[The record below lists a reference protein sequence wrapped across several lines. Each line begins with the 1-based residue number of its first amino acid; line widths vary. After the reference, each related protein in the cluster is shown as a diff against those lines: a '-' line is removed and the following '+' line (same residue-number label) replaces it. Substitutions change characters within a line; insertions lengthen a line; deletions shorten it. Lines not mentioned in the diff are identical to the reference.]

1 MDITA
6 ALQEA
11 SSQQNQ
17 KLRSQAYLS
26 LLQSLLQPPL
36 TSASPLIAFGTHF
49 TTSNTVI
56 IIVGRRILGAYLVA
70 LLAGTTVAQKGT
82 AKVPLDE
89 EGQADEAEWVAL
101 GKAAFSGE
109 KGEEARR
116 DVVEGVLAA
125 GSSGWCD
132 EQITVLRHLYSHLLM
147 LEEDWEGAARALMPI
162 QLEGGS
168 RLVSDDEKLNV
179 YMQIVRLF
187 LECGEWGQAQTYF
200 TRASLLPRPT
210 DKETRLS
217 MRLSQAK
224 LYDFANE
231 FAKASVTY
239 HEVSHD
245 PSIDPSDRLLILS
258 AAVTTSILA
267 PSGPHRSRILAT
279 LNRDDRVHTE
289 LPAGLGTMLKK
300 MLLEYIVKP
309 EEMKEFEGALA
320 PHQRAVVEGGGT
332 VLERAVREHNVGAC
346 AKVYDN
352 ISFSALGAIL
362 NLSPSSA
369 ETIARRM
376 IEQSRLRAWIDQP
389 SQLIFFES
397 RPQLDTDADA
407 QGTAGGLGVEKEEK
421 EVEKVGWGVRWDERI
436 RGTSL
441 RVEGI
446 AEAILAK
453 GLIGA

>member
-1 MDITA
+1 MDISA
-6 ALQEA
+6 GLQEA
-11 SSQQNQ
+11 SSQQNP

-26 LLQSLLQPPL
+26 LLQCLLQPPL

-56 IIVGRRILGAYLVA
+56 IIVGRRILGAYLTA
-70 LLAGTTVAQKGT
+70 LLAGTTVVQKGT

-89 EGQADEAEWVAL
+89 EGQADEAEWIAL
-101 GKAAFSGE
+101 GNAAFNGE
-109 KGEEARR
+109 KGEE
-116 DVVEGVLAA
+116 
-125 GSSGWCD
+125 
-132 EQITVLRHLYSHLLM
+132 ITVLRHLHSHLLM

-224 LYDFANE
+224 LYDFAND

-245 PSIDPSDRLLILS
+245 TSIDPSDRLLILS

-309 EEMKEFEGALA
+309 EEMKEFEEALA

-421 EVEKVGWGVRWDERI
+421 EVEKVSWGVRWDERI

-446 AEAILAK
+446 AEGILAK
-453 GLIGA
+453 GLIGP

>member
-132 EQITVLRHLYSHLLM
+132 EQVGIMVEREVHVH
-147 LEEDWEGAARALMPI
+147 GA
-162 QLEGGS
+162 
-168 RLVSDDEKLNV
+168 D
-179 YMQIVRLF
+179 
-187 LECGEWGQAQTYF
+187 
-200 TRASLLPRPT
+200 
-210 DKETRLS
+210 
-217 MRLSQAK
+217 
-224 LYDFANE
+224 
-231 FAKASVTY
+231 
-239 HEVSHD
+239 
-245 PSIDPSDRLLILS
+245 
-258 AAVTTSILA
+258 
-267 PSGPHRSRILAT
+267 
-279 LNRDDRVHTE
+279 
-289 LPAGLGTMLKK
+289 
-300 MLLEYIVKP
+300 
-309 EEMKEFEGALA
+309 
-320 PHQRAVVEGGGT
+320 
-332 VLERAVREHNVGAC
+332 
-346 AKVYDN
+346 
-352 ISFSALGAIL
+352 
-362 NLSPSSA
+362 
-369 ETIARRM
+369 IAM
-376 IEQSRLRAWIDQP
+376 
-389 SQLIFFES
+389 
-397 RPQLDTDADA
+397 T
-407 QGTAGGLGVEKEEK
+407 
-421 EVEKVGWGVRWDERI
+421 
-436 RGTSL
+436 
-441 RVEGI
+441 
-446 AEAILAK
+446 
-453 GLIGA
+453 